1 MTFPLLPDLAA
12 ALVPLFQ
19 AHPLGAVL
27 FLALLWMLLRR

>member
-1 MTFPLLPDLAA
+1 MAA

-19 AHPLGAVL
+19 AHPVGAVL